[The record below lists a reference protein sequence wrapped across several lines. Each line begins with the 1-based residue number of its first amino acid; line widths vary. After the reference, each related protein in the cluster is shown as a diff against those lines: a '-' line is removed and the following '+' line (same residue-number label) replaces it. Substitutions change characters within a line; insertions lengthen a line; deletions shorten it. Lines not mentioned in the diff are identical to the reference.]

1 MIKTHISVPV
11 CSKDLGTCPSSQ
23 KKKKK
28 KKKKKVGGWVERKVS
43 YGCDLIIGLLPIHLR
58 TWPAGMELRLCYRLR
73 VVGDVGMCLVSCDL
87 INAERGTGWDRDAW
101 R

>member
-23 KKKKK
+23 KKEKE
-28 KKKKKVGGWVERKVS
+28 KKVGGWVERKVS

-58 TWPAGMELRLCYRLR
+58 IWPAGHGAQIVLQVTGGGRC
-73 VVGDVGMCLVSCDL
+73 GDVFSFVRLD
-87 INAERGTGWDRDAW
+87 
-101 R
+101 